1 MQIDE
6 SFVLKKGKVLILKKK
21 KGHITIEFS
30 LRNEKHLDGI
40 IEVEY
45 KNPRSKKKD
54 PSSWITDKDFI
65 RRVMYEIESEGF
77 EFYKLESKK
86 NQNDSK

>member
-6 SFVLKKGKVLILKKK
+6 SFVLKKGEVLILKKK
-21 KGHITIEFS
+21 KGHIMVEFS

-54 PSSWITDKDFI
+54 PSSWITDGDFI
-65 RRVMYEIESEGF
+65 GRVMYEIKSEGF
-77 EFYKLESKK
+77 EFHKLESKK